1 MCSIYHKNF
10 YTQPLTKC
18 TEKETSFFSFPPL
31 GEASGGFE
39 RTNLMEKSF
48 SAFMFFSGFSVKPWK
63 IKSRVMGHSCV
74 PPLRSSI
81 GHQLSWLR
89 NGDHSSIP
97 LFTLK
102 GKSVHLIEKHCLA
115 TIFSHS
121 LSVGGLDL
129 IKKYCPIITFCP
141 SLSCYE
147 KPLKTIQGFEL

>member
-1 MCSIYHKNF
+1 MLSQCFVTLLTEMQKGALAKAKTTYSDTGIPTECWNYCITCSFLVFKRKEQFGLLQYTWVCSIYHKNF

-81 GHQLSWLR
+81 GHQLS
-89 NGDHSSIP
+89 
-97 LFTLK
+97 
-102 GKSVHLIEKHCLA
+102 
-115 TIFSHS
+115 
-121 LSVGGLDL
+121 
-129 IKKYCPIITFCP
+129 
-141 SLSCYE
+141 
-147 KPLKTIQGFEL
+147 